1 MRKVRPRGLRSVAA
15 KHSHTTHV
23 SLTIHYLHHPQFGR
37 VGTLVRRVSFS
48 GQPRDQL
55 QLLLPSGDQLVVPAW
70 MLDEEHCRGM
80 AVVERPLIALS
91 ALLALRSLID
101 TQPEDGGPDDSLPS
115 EASSPGGACG
125 EPTTPGISSLGQDQ
139 PPAASADSAGALSRV
154 AQPDAA
160 PNRERRN
167 PRRTGER

>member
-1 MRKVRPRGLRSVAA
+1 MRTALQRGLRSVAA
-15 KHSHTTHV
+15 KHSHTAHV
-23 SLTIHYLHHPQFGR
+23 SLTIHYAHHPQFGR
-37 VGTLVRRVSFS
+37 AVTLVRRVSFS

-80 AVVERPLIALS
+80 SVAERPLIALS

-101 TQPEDGGPDDSLPS
+101 TQPDDGPDDSLPS
-115 EASSPGGACG
+115 EASSPGGAFS
-125 EPTTPGISSLGQDQ
+125 EPTTPGISSLGQDH
-139 PPAASADSAGALSRV
+139 PPTAFADSADALPRV

-160 PNRERRN
+160 PDRERLN
-167 PRRTGER
+167 PHRTGER